1 MTFNNF
7 LVYFTSCIII
17 TVGCN
22 IYSFSGSSI
31 PKNAQ
36 TVYIKDVENG
46 TLLSSPEL
54 TQLITESLNNYI
66 LTETKLKTS
75 ENNPDLT
82 FSGKITKYNIS
93 PISIN
98 SQDNA
103 SQNRLIIE
111 IEIKYENQID
121 SLSNFTRKFSNYVDF
136 NSSENFLDRENELNK
151 LIVDK
156 LVEDVFYA
164 SFSNW

>member
-7 LVYFTSCIII
+7 LVYFIAYIII

-75 ENNPDLT
+75 KNNPDLT
-82 FSGKITKYNIS
+82 FSGKITKYNIN

-98 SQDNA
+98 SQETA

-111 IEIKYENQID
+111 IEITYDNQID

-136 NSSENFLDRENELNK
+136 NSSENFLDKENELNK